1 MKYKHVV
8 ITRIGGPEVLQMVE
22 DEVPEPKAGEVRVKI
37 LATGAA
43 LTDVLMREGLYPGVP
58 KLPYSPGYDIVGLVD
73 KQGPGVSQPSLGEH
87 VLALTVTGGYSEF
100 ICLPAAELV
109 AVPTG
114 VDPIKAVCLVLHYV
128 TAEQMLHRVAQVTP
142 GQKILIH
149 GAAGGVG
156 TALLQLGKLAGLE
169 MYGTAS
175 RAKHALVEELGG
187 IPIDYKEE
195 DFVARIRNL
204 TGDGVDVVFDAMG
217 GPHLWRSYKALR
229 SGGKLVSYGA
239 HSALASKGGKLL
251 KAASGFVLLGLFNLI
266 PDGRKTAFYSIETFK
281 KQHPNWFREDL
292 THLLDLLAHGQIQP
306 VIAQQIPL
314 AEAARAHEWLDRA
327 AVQGQI
333 VLLCQEETPIEETDQ
348 ATRTVYPP
356 GTAAEQGSLQT

>member
-1 MKYKHVV
+1 MKYKRVV

-22 DEVPEPKAGEVRVKI
+22 NEVPEPKAGEVRVKI

-58 KLPYSPGYDIVGLVD
+58 KLPYSPGYDIVGWVD
-73 KQGPGVSQPSLGEH
+73 KQGPGVSLPSLGEC

-100 ICLPAAELV
+100 ICLPAADLIS
-109 AVPTG
+109 VPAG

-128 TAEQMLHRVAQVTP
+128 TAEQMLHRVAQVKP

-175 RAKHALVEELGG
+175 KAKHALVEQLGG
-187 IPIDYKEE
+187 IPIDYKNE
-195 DFVARIRNL
+195 DFVSRVRNL
-204 TGDGVDVVFDAMG
+204 TGDGVDVVFDAVG
-217 GPHLWRSYKALR
+217 GPHLWSSYKTLR
-229 SGGKLVSYGA
+229 PGGKLVSYGA
-239 HSALASKGGKLL
+239 HAALASKGGKLL
-251 KAASGFVLLGLFNLI
+251 KAASGFVLLGLFYLI

-292 THLLDLLAHGQIQP
+292 TNLLDLLAHGQIQP

-314 AEAARAHEWLDRA
+314 AEAAQAHEWLDKA

-333 VLLCQEETPIEETDQ
+333 VLLCHGEAPREKTHSTE
-348 ATRTVYPP
+348 RTVYPP
-356 GTAAEQGSLQT
+356 GTAA